1 MNDHLKFLDVLIK
14 KKGDKFLT
22 TVCRKPTV
30 TGQYLNFQSYCNK
43 RRKTGLIKTLFNRI
57 CSPELFSEETNII
70 KHMLQK
76 NGYPRTLVDRILTSE
91 FKCLD
96 NNERHIGPENTSITI
111 CWN

>member
-57 CSPELFSEETNII
+57 CSPELFSEELIVLKVI
-70 KHMLQK
+70 LQK
-76 NGYPRTLVDRILTSE
+76 NCYPCKLVGRILT
-91 FKCLD
+91 L
-96 NNERHIGPENTSITI
+96 
-111 CWN
+111 